1 MLIAWSGKDPAE
13 IIAHRGVSNPTPE
26 QIEMIRV
33 EMGLDQPLPVR
44 YIQWLSGMFTGELGT
59 SLTTHQPIVK
69 DLHKY
74 LATTT
79 SLVGM
84 AILWIIVLTVP
95 ISLLCARKRNRLFDQ
110 VTRGITICG
119 ICVPTF
125 WLGFLLLLFFAIHLK
140 WFSVLPSPG
149 WRGFLLPSFALAVPS
164 SCSLIRIM
172 RSSLLAELS
181 SDYVRFAKARGLSA
195 NRILVCHI
203 LRNALPPVVTIF
215 FQQFGFLIAG
225 GAVIESVFSIKGIGT
240 YLVDSVIAADTIA
253 VSTCIVVIAAI
264 FVVANFMA
272 DIINRLLCPWM
283 VREEMIHKLLKRP
296 QAIIGLC
303 LIAIVIVIAIA
314 APAFS
319 PHDPELVNL
328 SQKYAQPDAEYPLGT
343 DQLGRCTL
351 SRLLY
356 GARYSIGISLPVLL
370 ILSVIGLIVG
380 TFSACAGEKADHF
393 ITILCDVFIAFP
405 SLIIAIAVIGVLG
418 NGLQNI
424 AVSVVIATWAWFVR
438 IVRSYSIQEMG
449 KDYILAARISGCNT
463 GKLVFRHLIP
473 NILPQFLVYVSTGVA
488 SSIIMVS
495 SFAFLGLGLPSG
507 TPEWGAMLNDAR
519 TALYS
524 HPELLIY
531 PGLCIFVTAA
541 GFNLFGE
548 ALRDILTPEEDSL

>member
-1 MLIAWSGKDPAE
+1 MGGVLLYLTEIFYLDARIARIGEIKNHELQGGEKAVLSDFNVEIKDVCFSYQKDTQVIRHASFTAEQGQVTALVGPSGCGKTTMLKLISRLYDADSGTVQIGGTDIRE
-13 IIAHRGVSNPTPE
+13 IHTDSLFKYVSIVFQEVILFNTSIME
-26 QIEMIRV
+26 NIRL
-33 EMGLDQPLPVR
+33 GRLDASDEEVIRAAKLAGCNEFVSRLPDT
-44 YIQWLSGMFTGELGT
+44 YQTIIGENGTKLSGGERQRL
-59 SLTTHQPIVK
+59 SI
-69 DLHKY
+69 
-74 LATTT
+74 AR
-79 SLVGM
+79 
-84 AILWIIVLTVP
+84 AILKDAPII
-95 ISLLCARKRNRLFDQ
+95 
-110 VTRGITICG
+110 
-119 ICVPTF
+119 
-125 WLGFLLLLFFAIHLK
+125 
-140 WFSVLPSPG
+140 
-149 WRGFLLPSFALAVPS
+149 
-164 SCSLIRIM
+164 
-172 RSSLLAELS
+172 
-181 SDYVRFAKARGLSA
+181 
-195 NRILVCHI
+195 ILD
-203 LRNALPPVVTIF
+203 
-215 FQQFGFLIAG
+215 
-225 GAVIESVFSIKGIGT
+225 E
-240 YLVDSVIAADTIA
+240 IAASLDVETEVQIQTGLNHLIQGKTVIVISHRLKSIENA
-253 VSTCIVVIAAI
+253 DKIVVMKAGT
-264 FVVANFMA
+264 V
-272 DIINRLLCPWM
+272 
-283 VREEMIHKLLKRP
+283 LKRP

-438 IVRSYSIQEMG
+438 VVRSYSVQEMG

>member
-1 MLIAWSGKDPAE
+1 
-13 IIAHRGVSNPTPE
+13 
-26 QIEMIRV
+26 
-33 EMGLDQPLPVR
+33 
-44 YIQWLSGMFTGELGT
+44 
-59 SLTTHQPIVK
+59 
-69 DLHKY
+69 
-74 LATTT
+74 
-79 SLVGM
+79 
-84 AILWIIVLTVP
+84 
-95 ISLLCARKRNRLFDQ
+95 
-110 VTRGITICG
+110 
-119 ICVPTF
+119 
-125 WLGFLLLLFFAIHLK
+125 
-140 WFSVLPSPG
+140 
-149 WRGFLLPSFALAVPS
+149 
-164 SCSLIRIM
+164 
-172 RSSLLAELS
+172 
-181 SDYVRFAKARGLSA
+181 
-195 NRILVCHI
+195 
-203 LRNALPPVVTIF
+203 
-215 FQQFGFLIAG
+215 
-225 GAVIESVFSIKGIGT
+225 
-240 YLVDSVIAADTIA
+240 
-253 VSTCIVVIAAI
+253 
-264 FVVANFMA
+264 
-272 DIINRLLCPWM
+272 
-283 VREEMIHKLLKRP
+283 MIHKLLKRP

-356 GARYSIGISLPVLL
+356 GARYSIGISLPALL

-418 NGLQNI
+418 NGLQ
-424 AVSVVIATWAWFVR
+424 
-438 IVRSYSIQEMG
+438 MG

>member
-1 MLIAWSGKDPAE
+1 
-13 IIAHRGVSNPTPE
+13 
-26 QIEMIRV
+26 
-33 EMGLDQPLPVR
+33 
-44 YIQWLSGMFTGELGT
+44 
-59 SLTTHQPIVK
+59 
-69 DLHKY
+69 
-74 LATTT
+74 
-79 SLVGM
+79 
-84 AILWIIVLTVP
+84 
-95 ISLLCARKRNRLFDQ
+95 
-110 VTRGITICG
+110 
-119 ICVPTF
+119 
-125 WLGFLLLLFFAIHLK
+125 
-140 WFSVLPSPG
+140 
-149 WRGFLLPSFALAVPS
+149 
-164 SCSLIRIM
+164 
-172 RSSLLAELS
+172 
-181 SDYVRFAKARGLSA
+181 
-195 NRILVCHI
+195 
-203 LRNALPPVVTIF
+203 
-215 FQQFGFLIAG
+215 
-225 GAVIESVFSIKGIGT
+225 
-240 YLVDSVIAADTIA
+240 
-253 VSTCIVVIAAI
+253 
-264 FVVANFMA
+264 
-272 DIINRLLCPWM
+272 
-283 VREEMIHKLLKRP
+283 MIHKLLKRP

-380 TFSACAGEKADHF
+380 TFSAF
-393 ITILCDVFIAFP
+393 
-405 SLIIAIAVIGVLG
+405 AIAVIGVLG

-438 IVRSYSIQEMG
+438 IVRSYSVQEMG

>member
-1 MLIAWSGKDPAE
+1 
-13 IIAHRGVSNPTPE
+13 
-26 QIEMIRV
+26 MI
-33 EMGLDQPLPVR
+33 
-44 YIQWLSGMFTGELGT
+44 
-59 SLTTHQPIVK
+59 
-69 DLHKY
+69 
-74 LATTT
+74 
-79 SLVGM
+79 
-84 AILWIIVLTVP
+84 
-95 ISLLCARKRNRLFDQ
+95 C
-110 VTRGITICG
+110 
-119 ICVPTF
+119 
-125 WLGFLLLLFFAIHLK
+125 
-140 WFSVLPSPG
+140 
-149 WRGFLLPSFALAVPS
+149 
-164 SCSLIRIM
+164 
-172 RSSLLAELS
+172 
-181 SDYVRFAKARGLSA
+181 
-195 NRILVCHI
+195 
-203 LRNALPPVVTIF
+203 
-215 FQQFGFLIAG
+215 
-225 GAVIESVFSIKGIGT
+225 
-240 YLVDSVIAADTIA
+240 
-253 VSTCIVVIAAI
+253 
-264 FVVANFMA
+264 
-272 DIINRLLCPWM
+272 
-283 VREEMIHKLLKRP
+283 KLLKRP
-296 QAIIGLC
+296 QAVIGLC
-303 LIAIVIVIAIA
+303 LIAIVIVIAIS

-328 SQKYAQPDAEYPLGT
+328 SQKYAPPNAEYPLGT
-343 DQLGRCTL
+343 DQLGRCTF

-393 ITILCDVFIAFP
+393 INILCNIFIAFP

-438 IVRSYSIQEMG
+438 VVRSYSVQEMG
-449 KDYILAARISGCNT
+449 KDYILAARISGCNS

>member
-1 MLIAWSGKDPAE
+1 
-13 IIAHRGVSNPTPE
+13 
-26 QIEMIRV
+26 
-33 EMGLDQPLPVR
+33 
-44 YIQWLSGMFTGELGT
+44 
-59 SLTTHQPIVK
+59 
-69 DLHKY
+69 
-74 LATTT
+74 
-79 SLVGM
+79 
-84 AILWIIVLTVP
+84 
-95 ISLLCARKRNRLFDQ
+95 
-110 VTRGITICG
+110 
-119 ICVPTF
+119 
-125 WLGFLLLLFFAIHLK
+125 
-140 WFSVLPSPG
+140 
-149 WRGFLLPSFALAVPS
+149 
-164 SCSLIRIM
+164 
-172 RSSLLAELS
+172 
-181 SDYVRFAKARGLSA
+181 
-195 NRILVCHI
+195 
-203 LRNALPPVVTIF
+203 
-215 FQQFGFLIAG
+215 
-225 GAVIESVFSIKGIGT
+225 
-240 YLVDSVIAADTIA
+240 
-253 VSTCIVVIAAI
+253 
-264 FVVANFMA
+264 
-272 DIINRLLCPWM
+272 
-283 VREEMIHKLLKRP
+283 MIHKLLKRP

-438 IVRSYSIQEMG
+438 IVRSYSVQEMG

-495 SFAFLGLGLPSG
+495 SFAFLGLGLPIDVIS
-507 TPEWGAMLNDAR
+507 WGSMLSLGDK
-519 TALYS
+519 ALMTGS
-524 HPELLIY
+524 WWVIVF
-531 PGLCIFVTAA
+531 PGVFIVATLLCIT
-541 GFNLFGE
+541 NLGNFMRKE
-548 ALRDILTPEEDSL
+548 TNRKPSNL

>member
-1 MLIAWSGKDPAE
+1 
-13 IIAHRGVSNPTPE
+13 
-26 QIEMIRV
+26 
-33 EMGLDQPLPVR
+33 
-44 YIQWLSGMFTGELGT
+44 
-59 SLTTHQPIVK
+59 
-69 DLHKY
+69 
-74 LATTT
+74 
-79 SLVGM
+79 
-84 AILWIIVLTVP
+84 
-95 ISLLCARKRNRLFDQ
+95 
-110 VTRGITICG
+110 
-119 ICVPTF
+119 
-125 WLGFLLLLFFAIHLK
+125 
-140 WFSVLPSPG
+140 
-149 WRGFLLPSFALAVPS
+149 
-164 SCSLIRIM
+164 
-172 RSSLLAELS
+172 
-181 SDYVRFAKARGLSA
+181 
-195 NRILVCHI
+195 
-203 LRNALPPVVTIF
+203 
-215 FQQFGFLIAG
+215 
-225 GAVIESVFSIKGIGT
+225 
-240 YLVDSVIAADTIA
+240 
-253 VSTCIVVIAAI
+253 
-264 FVVANFMA
+264 
-272 DIINRLLCPWM
+272 
-283 VREEMIHKLLKRP
+283 MIHKLLKRP

-438 IVRSYSIQEMG
+438 
-449 KDYILAARISGCNT
+449 
-463 GKLVFRHLIP
+463 
-473 NILPQFLVYVSTGVA
+473 
-488 SSIIMVS
+488 
-495 SFAFLGLGLPSG
+495 LPSG

>member
-1 MLIAWSGKDPAE
+1 
-13 IIAHRGVSNPTPE
+13 
-26 QIEMIRV
+26 
-33 EMGLDQPLPVR
+33 
-44 YIQWLSGMFTGELGT
+44 
-59 SLTTHQPIVK
+59 
-69 DLHKY
+69 
-74 LATTT
+74 
-79 SLVGM
+79 
-84 AILWIIVLTVP
+84 
-95 ISLLCARKRNRLFDQ
+95 
-110 VTRGITICG
+110 
-119 ICVPTF
+119 
-125 WLGFLLLLFFAIHLK
+125 
-140 WFSVLPSPG
+140 
-149 WRGFLLPSFALAVPS
+149 
-164 SCSLIRIM
+164 
-172 RSSLLAELS
+172 
-181 SDYVRFAKARGLSA
+181 
-195 NRILVCHI
+195 
-203 LRNALPPVVTIF
+203 
-215 FQQFGFLIAG
+215 
-225 GAVIESVFSIKGIGT
+225 
-240 YLVDSVIAADTIA
+240 
-253 VSTCIVVIAAI
+253 
-264 FVVANFMA
+264 
-272 DIINRLLCPWM
+272 
-283 VREEMIHKLLKRP
+283 MIHKLLKRP

-438 IVRSYSIQEMG
+438 IVRSYSVQEMG
-449 KDYILAARISGCNT
+449 KDYI
-463 GKLVFRHLIP
+463 LIP

>member
-1 MLIAWSGKDPAE
+1 
-13 IIAHRGVSNPTPE
+13 
-26 QIEMIRV
+26 
-33 EMGLDQPLPVR
+33 
-44 YIQWLSGMFTGELGT
+44 
-59 SLTTHQPIVK
+59 
-69 DLHKY
+69 
-74 LATTT
+74 
-79 SLVGM
+79 
-84 AILWIIVLTVP
+84 
-95 ISLLCARKRNRLFDQ
+95 
-110 VTRGITICG
+110 
-119 ICVPTF
+119 
-125 WLGFLLLLFFAIHLK
+125 
-140 WFSVLPSPG
+140 
-149 WRGFLLPSFALAVPS
+149 
-164 SCSLIRIM
+164 
-172 RSSLLAELS
+172 
-181 SDYVRFAKARGLSA
+181 
-195 NRILVCHI
+195 
-203 LRNALPPVVTIF
+203 
-215 FQQFGFLIAG
+215 
-225 GAVIESVFSIKGIGT
+225 
-240 YLVDSVIAADTIA
+240 
-253 VSTCIVVIAAI
+253 
-264 FVVANFMA
+264 
-272 DIINRLLCPWM
+272 
-283 VREEMIHKLLKRP
+283 MIHKLLKRP
-296 QAIIGLC
+296 QAIIGLG

-380 TFSACAGEKADHF
+380 TFSACAGKKADHF

-438 IVRSYSIQEMG
+438 VVRSY
-449 KDYILAARISGCNT
+449 
-463 GKLVFRHLIP
+463 
-473 NILPQFLVYVSTGVA
+473 STGVA